1 MEEES
6 AYESQIFE
14 IPDDLDTF
22 EKFEEWMNNIM
33 KQSNNKD

>member
-33 KQSNNKD
+33 KQSNNED

>member
-33 KQSNNKD
+33 KEINGE

>member
-6 AYESQIFE
+6 TYESQIFE

-22 EKFEEWMNNIM
+22 EKFEEWIDNIM
-33 KQSNNKD
+33 KQSNNED

>member
-1 MEEES
+1 MEES
-6 AYESQIFE
+6 IDESQIFE

-33 KQSNNKD
+33 KQSNNED